1 MTFEELGFGEVI
13 LEALGYMGFENAT
26 PIQEQSIPHIM
37 NGHDILASAQTGTGK
52 TAAFILPI
60 IDKLSRENKGTTQV
74 LVICPTR
81 ELALQIDNQIQ
92 AFSYMTNVSSIA
104 LYGGGSGQDWSDQ
117 QKALKSGVN
126 IVVATP
132 GKLISFINSK
142 YFSCKTIDY
151 LILDEADRMLD
162 IGFYDDIMSVI
173 KLLPPKRQTLL
184 FSATLPQ
191 KIVKLSKTILK
202 DPKEIKIAISK
213 PNAKILQAA
222 YLVQDEHKIPLL
234 VKLIK
239 DKPAYNSI
247 IIFSSTKKNVAAVTK
262 ALKSA
267 KLEAEAISSDL
278 DQKEREKVMLRFRS
292 KDTRILVATDV
303 ISRGIDVKDIN
314 LVVNYG
320 TPSDAEDYVHRIG
333 RTARADTSGV
343 AITFINTDDM
353 RNFAQI
359 EQLIEKEVIKMK
371 IPPEIGQSPEWN
383 PNSRG
388 SRGGRGGG
396 GRGGNRSGGGRGGRN
411 SGGRSGGRSGGGR
424 NNKGGGGGGR
434 SGGGKSGGNKARRD

>member
-1 MTFEELGFGEVI
+1 MTFEELGFSEVI
-13 LEALGYMGFENAT
+13 LEALGYMGFEKAT

-37 NGHDILASAQTGTGK
+37 EGHDILASAQTGTGK

-60 IDKLSRENKGTTQV
+60 LDKLSNDNNDTTQV

-104 LYGGGSGQDWSDQ
+104 LYGGGDGQDWVTQ
-117 QKALKSGVN
+117 QRALKSGVN

-132 GKLISFINSK
+132 GKLISFINNK
-142 YFSCKTIDY
+142 YFSCKTVNY

-173 KLLPPKRQTLL
+173 KMLPAERQTLL

-191 KIVKLSKTILK
+191 KIIKLSKTILK

-213 PNAKILQAA
+213 PNDKILQAS
-222 YLVQDEHKIPLL
+222 YMVNDEHKIPLL

-247 IIFSSTKKNVAAVTK
+247 IIFSSTKKNVAAVNK
-262 ALKSA
+262 ALNA
-267 KLEAEAISSDL
+267 NKLAAEAISSDL
-278 DQKEREKVMLRFRS
+278 DQTEREKVMLRFRS
-292 KDTRILVATDV
+292 KETRILVATDV

-314 LVVNYG
+314 LVVNYD

-343 AITFINTDDM
+343 AITFVNTDDM
-353 RNFAQI
+353 RNFSQI
-359 EQLIEKEVIKMK
+359 EQLIEKDIIKMK
-371 IPPEIGQSPEWN
+371 IPAEMGESPEWN

-388 SRGGRGGG
+388 NRGGRGGG
-396 GRGGNRSGGGRGGRN
+396 RHKGGGGRSNRGNSRGGRNNRSGGGRRN
-411 SGGRSGGRSGGGR
+411 D
-424 NNKGGGGGGR
+424 K
-434 SGGGKSGGNKARRD
+434 RR

>member
-26 PIQEQSIPHIM
+26 PIQEQAIPHIM
-37 NGHDILASAQTGTGK
+37 EGHDILASAQTGTGK

-60 IDKLSRENKGTTQV
+60 IDKLSRENKDTTQV

-104 LYGGGSGQDWSDQ
+104 LYGGGDGQDWVTQ

-132 GKLISFINSK
+132 GKLISFINNK
-142 YFSCKTIDY
+142 YFSCKTVDY

-173 KLLPPKRQTLL
+173 KMLPKERQTLL

-191 KIVKLSKTILK
+191 KISKLSKTILN

-213 PNAKILQAA
+213 PNDKILQAS
-222 YLVQDEHKIPLL
+222 YLVNDEHKIPLL

-247 IIFSSTKKNVAAVTK
+247 IIFSSTKKNVAAVNK
-262 ALKSA
+262 ALNA
-267 KLEAEAISSDL
+267 NKLAAEAISSDL
-278 DQKEREKVMLRFRS
+278 DQTEREKVMLRFRS
-292 KDTRILVATDV
+292 KETRILVATDV

-314 LVVNYG
+314 LVVNYD

-343 AITFINTDDM
+343 AITFVNRDDM
-353 RNFAQI
+353 RNFSQI
-359 EQLIEKEVIKMK
+359 EQLIEKDIIKMK
-371 IPPEIGQSPEWN
+371 IPVEMGESPEWN

-388 SRGGRGGG
+388 NRGGRGGSRHKGSG
-396 GRGGNRSGGGRGGRN
+396 GRSNRGNSRGGRNNRSGGGRRN
-411 SGGRSGGRSGGGR
+411 D
-424 NNKGGGGGGR
+424 K
-434 SGGGKSGGNKARRD
+434 RR

>member
-26 PIQEQSIPHIM
+26 PIQEQAIPHIM
-37 NGHDILASAQTGTGK
+37 EGHDILASAQTGTGK

-60 IDKLSRENKGTTQV
+60 IDKLSRDNNGKTQV

-104 LYGGGSGQDWSDQ
+104 LYGGGDGQDWVTQ

-132 GKLISFINSK
+132 GKLISFINNK
-142 YFSCKTIDY
+142 YFSCKTVDY

-173 KLLPPKRQTLL
+173 KMLPPKRQTLL

-222 YLVQDEHKIPLL
+222 YLVNDEHKIPLL

-267 KLEAEAISSDL
+267 KLAAEAISSDL
-278 DQKEREKVMLRFRS
+278 DQSEREKVMLRFRS

-343 AITFINTDDM
+343 AITFINRDDM

-359 EQLIEKEVIKMK
+359 EKLIEKEVIKMK
-371 IPPEIGQSPEWN
+371 IPTEMGESPEWD

-388 SRGGRGGG
+388 SGRGGRGGG
-396 GRGGNRSGGGRGGRN
+396 GGRRGGGRSGGGRSGGGR
-411 SGGRSGGRSGGGR
+411 GRSGGRSGGGR
-424 NNKGGGGGGR
+424 
-434 SGGGKSGGNKARRD
+434 SGGYKGRRD

>member
-1 MTFEELGFGEVI
+1 MTFEELGLGEVI
-13 LEALGYMGFENAT
+13 LEALGYMGFETAT
-26 PIQEQSIPHIM
+26 PIQEQAIPYIM
-37 NGHDILASAQTGTGK
+37 EGHDILASAQTGTGK

-60 IDKLSRENKGTTQV
+60 IDKLSKDNNGKTQV

-104 LYGGGSGQDWSDQ
+104 LYGGGSGQDWVSQ

-132 GKLISFINSK
+132 GKLISFINNN
-142 YFSCKTIDY
+142 YFSCKTVDY

-173 KLLPPKRQTLL
+173 KMLPPKRQTLL

-222 YLVQDEHKIPLL
+222 YLVHDEHKIPLL

-247 IIFSSTKKNVAAVTK
+247 IIFSSTKKNVSAVTK
-262 ALKSA
+262 ALKAAELSV
-267 KLEAEAISSDL
+267 EAISSDL
-278 DQKEREKVMLRFRS
+278 DQTERENVMLRFRS
-292 KDTRILVATDV
+292 KEIRILVATDV

-359 EQLIEKEVIKMK
+359 EKLIEKEVIKMK
-371 IPPEIGQSPEWN
+371 LPPEIGVSPEWD

-388 SRGGRGGG
+388 SGRGGRGGG
-396 GRGGNRSGGGRGGRN
+396 GGR
-411 SGGRSGGRSGGGR
+411 GGRSGGGR
-424 NNKGGGGGGR
+424 SGGGRGRSGGGRNKGSGGGGR
-434 SGGGKSGGNKARRD
+434 SDGGKSGGNKGRRD

>member
-1 MTFEELGFGEVI
+1 MTFEELGFSEVI

-37 NGHDILASAQTGTGK
+37 EGRDILASAQTGTGK

-60 IDKLSRENKGTTQV
+60 LDKLAQENNGTTQV

-104 LYGGGSGQDWSDQ
+104 LYGGGSGQDWSNQ

-132 GKLISFINSK
+132 GKLISFINNK
-142 YFSCKTIDY
+142 YFSCKTVNY

-173 KLLPPKRQTLL
+173 KMLPEKRQTLL

-191 KIVKLSKTILK
+191 KITKLSKSILR

-222 YLVQDEHKIPLL
+222 YLVNDEHKIKLL

-247 IIFSSTKKNVAAVTK
+247 VIFSSTKKNVSAVTK
-262 ALKSA
+262 ALKSN
-267 KLEAEAISSDL
+267 KLAAEAISSDL
-278 DQKEREKVMLRFRS
+278 DQSEREKVMLRFRS
-292 KDTRILVATDV
+292 KEIRILVATDV

-314 LVVNYG
+314 LVINYG

-333 RTARADTSGV
+333 RTARADKSGV

-359 EQLIEKEVIKMK
+359 EKLIEKEVIKMK
-371 IPPEIGQSPEWN
+371 LPPEIGVSPEWD

-396 GRGGNRSGGGRGGRN
+396 GRGSSKGRGGNRSGGGGRGGSRGGRN
-411 SGGRSGGRSGGGR
+411 NRSGGG
-424 NNKGGGGGGR
+424 GR
-434 SGGGKSGGNKARRD
+434 TGGGKSGGNKDRRN